1 MKKSFSNAQ
10 KCHWHLFF
18 KQVLKA
24 GLIVLATLASLGCS
38 ESEPA
43 KEITDAERCLG
54 MPIANIQGVYPPTGR
69 IPLGH
74 TVIVIM
80 FDEPPC
86 NIRVTNQPNAQWL
99 IHKWYMDDAT
109 TLFLEVEAPRTDGL
123 VHVAVDWHSGGKV
136 LRWVS
141 HKF

>member
-1 MKKSFSNAQ
+1 MKR
-10 KCHWHLFF
+10 
-18 KQVLKA
+18 
-24 GLIVLATLASLGCS
+24 LILLLLLPLLACS
-38 ESEPA
+38 ETES
-43 KEITDAERCLG
+43 AEEVADDDRCVG
-54 MPIANIQGVYPPTGR
+54 MPIANIRGVYPPTGR

-74 TVIVIM
+74 TVIVTM
-80 FDEPPC
+80 FDAPPC